1 MDAAM
6 RSTLAICLLG
16 GLSAVTLTACSGDDN
31 ATPVPGDG
39 GSNDGSALVHT
50 DGGGGSGDAADGNI
64 AVSDS
69 SSTEESDGSDGSVG
83 SDASDG
89 GPCDFAT
96 FVLNLVDNDTTMT
109 ALPSTDLGQNCV
121 DQQNQAQ
128 FSVLF
133 Q

>member
-1 MDAAM
+1 MNAAM

-16 GLSAVTLTACSGDDN
+16 ALSAVTLTACSGDDN
-31 ATPVPGDG
+31 AAPLPGDG
-39 GSNDGSALVHT
+39 GSNDGSVHT
-50 DGGGGSGDAADGNI
+50 DAGEGDA
-64 AVSDS
+64 SDA
-69 SSTEESDGSDGSVG
+69 

-96 FVLNLVDNDTTMT
+96 FVLNLVDADTTMT

>member
-1 MDAAM
+1 MNAAM

-16 GLSAVTLTACSGDDN
+16 ALSAVTLTACSGDDN
-31 ATPVPGDG
+31 AAPLPGDG
-39 GSNDGSALVHT
+39 GSNDGSVHT
-50 DGGGGSGDAADGNI
+50 DAGEGGDAADGNI
-64 AVSDS
+64 TV
-69 SSTEESDGSDGSVG
+69 SDGSDA

-96 FVLNLVDNDTTMT
+96 FVLNLVDADTTMT